1 MNKSLKKKKK
11 KKKKKKSQGTT
22 HRGRAY
28 QARKRHIKFPANG
41 PKKRQNNTRVHET
54 FKANKS

>member
-1 MNKSLKKKKK
+1 MNKSLK

-28 QARKRHIKFPANG
+28 QAQKRHIKFPANG